1 MDEIAVGP
9 APANLYQRAAG
20 GNRPYAP
27 NSELLC
33 SFLVKRDA
41 IISNAANNPTV
52 HIKAYPGY
60 GLRSATG
67 QWKVYVSG
75 VVWHGPVVFN
85 RRQKMLIKML
95 GGVMQASPE
104 ELECETFV
112 NRVTPFMAEC
122 DTKERVSIALGDT
135 TFDLKRKTK
144 RNGRFQEWLTVE
156 HELIRSLQQQHG
168 QGNPIPFAAQVMDA
182 DADGDDPISSCV
194 IHLLPSNGVSII
206 SDIDDTIK
214 ESDVTNKRALLNNT
228 FLREFESVQGM
239 SETYRHWAEEGTC
252 FHYVS
257 SSPWQLFTSLDELKS
272 VHQFPVGTMHLRNF
286 RLRDQL
292 LKKVIIRRQGKRVA
306 IQRLIKNLP
315 LRRYILIG
323 DSGEKDPEIYRKICR
338 KNPNSIAAVFI
349 RDLDD
354 RPMESERWQKLKDQL
369 PHGVCELFSNG
380 EDLRKKAE
388 PVFAAL
394 AANVASTSRVEI

>member
-1 MDEIAVGP
+1 M
-9 APANLYQRAAG
+9 
-20 GNRPYAP
+20 
-27 NSELLC
+27 
-33 SFLVKRDA
+33 FKRDA
-41 IISNAANNPTV
+41 NISNAANNPTV

-67 QWKVYVSG
+67 QWKIYISG

-104 ELECETFV
+104 ELECETFL

-122 DTKERVSIALGDT
+122 DTKERVAVGLGDLRI
-135 TFDLKRKTK
+135 DLKRKTK

-156 HELIRSLQQQHG
+156 HDLIQSLQEQYGHS
-168 QGNPIPFAAQVMDA
+168 NPIPFQANVIGEDA
-182 DADGDDPISSCV
+182 KSSCE

-214 ESDVTNKRALLNNT
+214 ESDVTNKRELLNNT
-228 FLREFESVQGM
+228 FLREFESVHGM
-239 SETYRHWAEEGTC
+239 SETYRNWAEGGTC

-306 IQRLIKNLP
+306 IQRLIENLP

-338 KNPNSIAAVFI
+338 KNPNSVAAVFI

-369 PHGVCELFSNG
+369 PHGVCELFNNG
-380 EDLRKKAE
+380 HDLREKAD

-394 AANVASTSRVEI
+394 AANPASAPRVVN